1 MVLGLLG
8 MDSHEN
14 GAIAVASLL
23 RYAGVEVIYLGRY
36 QTPDTLLRAAVQEDV
51 DVIGV
56 SCHSWEYL
64 EYLPALMERIPTEA
78 PDVAVVAGGS
88 IITPTDAAK
97 LTGLGVAAVFGSG
110 AAPEQIVATMRRLAA
125 ARREA
130 LDILPAAPPGTP
142 SPSPT

>member
-23 RYAGVEVIYLGRY
+23 RDAGVEVIYLGRY

-64 EYLPALMERIPTEA
+64 EYLPALMERIPAEA

-88 IITPTDAAK
+88 VITPADAAR
-97 LTGLGVAAVFGSG
+97 LTALGVAAVFGSG
-110 AAPEQIVATMRRLAA
+110 AAPEHMVATVRRLAA

-130 LDILPAAPPGTP
+130 LELPPAAPPGPPAPTP
-142 SPSPT
+142 T